1 MVNDLPRLSS
11 VNGIAHP
18 HRPNDDTAAQIRA
31 IAELGAHLLEGA
43 GCLIAWQG
51 AGPPATIRAVSVSN
65 LNSRLDSLLAA
76 VERDQRH
83 RGHRGNQGGN
93 LLRLSNDELAAA
105 NGLPSHDRP

>member
-51 AGPPATIRAVSVSN
+51 ARAAATVRAVSASHLTPASIHSSRCSSATNAIAVFARITAVGPFD
-65 LNSRLDSLLAA
+65 LVTTNSR
-76 VERDQRH
+76 
-83 RGHRGNQGGN
+83 
-93 LLRLSNDELAAA
+93 
-105 NGLPSHDRP
+105 